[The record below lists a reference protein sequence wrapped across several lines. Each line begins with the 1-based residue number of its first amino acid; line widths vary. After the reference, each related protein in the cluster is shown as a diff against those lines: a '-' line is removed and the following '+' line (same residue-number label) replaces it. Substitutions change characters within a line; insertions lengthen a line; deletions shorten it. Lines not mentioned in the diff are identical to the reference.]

1 MTGEKPVTAA
11 LTVKYTGELAIPV
24 AFRRVSRYAVEYV
37 KPVEKTMKRGADAVR
52 WVLTYADADIIL
64 MLEQTSITRRRYVT
78 LYLCRTDRDLCHK
91 LAELAEDVWQ
101 ATGNPKLV
109 AAKILETYGRPAS
122 Q

>member
-24 AFRRVSRYAVEYV
+24 AFRRVLHYAVEYV
-37 KPVEKTMKRGADAVR
+37 KPVEKTMKRGADAAR

-78 LYLCRTDRDLCHK
+78 LHLCRTDRDLCHK
-91 LAELAEDVWQ
+91 LAELAEAAWRE
-101 ATGNPKLV
+101 TGNPKLV
-109 AAKILETYGRPAS
+109 TAKILETYGRPAS